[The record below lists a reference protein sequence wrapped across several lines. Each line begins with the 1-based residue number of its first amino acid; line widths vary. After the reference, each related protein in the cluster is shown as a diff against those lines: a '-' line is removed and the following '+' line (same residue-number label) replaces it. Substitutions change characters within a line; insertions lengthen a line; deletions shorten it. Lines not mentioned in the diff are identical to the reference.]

1 MYSMIAPLRRM
12 AALGLLL
19 LVSACSGGSG
29 DVVYD
34 YRPILDEASF
44 SDMPGWED
52 DSVSIAYRLFA
63 ESCPWQTRRAEP
75 YSTRT
80 GAHVGDAAS
89 WRAVCGFTRDFVN
102 PSDAEARA
110 FFEQYFTPYRV
121 TTTYNELGRFTG
133 YYEPLIQGSYTPT
146 PRFNVPVYGVPR
158 NFNKPYYTRAE
169 ITAGRIQG
177 QAPVLVYVDDALML
191 FFLHI
196 QGSGKVQL
204 PDGSIVGLQ
213 YAAQNGREYVP
224 IGRVMKER
232 GYLETVTMQTI
243 RDWLQ
248 QNPGRA
254 NEIMNT
260 NPSYIFFKLAP
271 GSEYA
276 KGAMGI
282 SLTPERSVAVDDDQT
297 PYALPIF
304 VSVTSTRMDGAREPF
319 NKLMVS
325 QDTGGA
331 ILGAHRGDIFFGRG
345 AYEEFKAGHQNE
357 LGKVFWLLPK
367 D

>member
-1 MYSMIAPLRRM
+1 MNPAFYALRR
-12 AALGLLL
+12 AIFCGLLL
-19 LVSACSGGSG
+19 VLGACSGGE
-29 DVVYD
+29 VVYD
-34 YRPILDEASF
+34 YRPILNEASF
-44 SDMPGWED
+44 DDLPGWESD
-52 DSVSIAYRLFA
+52 NVATTYRMFA
-63 ESCPWQTRRAEP
+63 NSCGWQTRRAEP

-80 GAHVGDAAS
+80 GARVGDATS
-89 WRAVCGFTRDFVN
+89 WRAVCQVTREFVEPN
-102 PSDAEARA
+102 DEEARS

-121 TTTYNELGRFTG
+121 TTSYNELGRFTG
-133 YYEPLIQGSYTPT
+133 YYEPLLQGSYQRT

-158 NFNKPYYTRAE
+158 NFSKPYYTRAQ
-169 ITAGRIQG
+169 ITAGALNG
-177 QAPVLVYVDDALML
+177 KAPVLVYVEDALML

-213 YAAQNGREYVP
+213 YAAQNGQEYVP

-243 RDWLQ
+243 RDWLM

-254 NEIMNT
+254 DEIMNT
-260 NPSYIFFKLAP
+260 NPSYIFFKLSP
-271 GSEYA
+271 GDAYA

-282 SLTPERSVAVDDDQT
+282 SLTPERSLAVDDDQT

-304 VSVTSTRMDGAREPF
+304 VSVTSTRMDGSREPF
-319 NKLMVS
+319 NKLMLS

-357 LGKVFWLLPK
+357 LGEVYWLLPK

>member
-1 MYSMIAPLRRM
+1 MHMVIHASRRL

-19 LVSACSGGSG
+19 LVSACASGSG
-29 DVVYD
+29 EVVYD

-44 SDMPGWED
+44 DDMPGWDD

-63 ESCPWQTRRAEP
+63 ESCPWQSRRAEP

-80 GAHVGDAAS
+80 GARVGDATS
-89 WRAVCGFTRDFVN
+89 WKAVCGFTRDFQS
-102 PSDAEARA
+102 PSDDEARA

-121 TTTYNELGRFTG
+121 TTSYNELGRLTG
-133 YYEPLIQGSYTPT
+133 YYEPMINGSYTRT
-146 PRFNVPVYGVPR
+146 PRYNVPVYGVPR
-158 NFNKPYYTRAE
+158 NFNKPYYSRAQ
-169 ITAGRIQG
+169 IVNGAINGK
-177 QAPVLVYVDDALML
+177 APVLLYVDDALLL

-196 QGSGKVQL
+196 QGSGKIQL

-213 YAAQNGREYVP
+213 YAAQNGHGYVP

-243 RDWLQ
+243 RDWLHE
-248 QNPGRA
+248 NPTKA
-254 NEIMNT
+254 DEIMNT
-260 NPSYIFFKLAP
+260 NPSYIFFKLSP
-271 GSEYA
+271 GGEYA

-297 PYALPIF
+297 PYAMPIY
-304 VSVTSTRMDGAREPF
+304 VSTTSTRMDGSREPF

-357 LGKVFWLLPK
+357 FGKVFWLLPK
-367 D
+367 N